1 MLRRLGPDDPREL
14 RQPLS
19 GRGGLVVHDVVDG
32 GAVVLER
39 EHGRR
44 GGVVEVDERPDA
56 GAVACDRELAR
67 THGLDQPVVGVSV
80 EDAVTERDATPQR

>member
-1 MLRRLGPDDPREL
+1 MSRRLGPDDPREL

-44 GGVVEVDERPDA
+44 GGVVEVDEDQTPAPSPAIGNLR
-56 GAVACDRELAR
+56 AR
-67 THGLDQPVVGVSV
+67 TASTSPSSGSP
-80 EDAVTERDATPQR
+80 